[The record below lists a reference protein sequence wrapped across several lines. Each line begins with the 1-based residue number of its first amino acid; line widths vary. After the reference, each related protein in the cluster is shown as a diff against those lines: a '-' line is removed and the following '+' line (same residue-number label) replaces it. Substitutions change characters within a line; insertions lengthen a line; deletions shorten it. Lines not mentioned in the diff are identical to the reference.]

1 MGHHHNETYPKNDNH
16 LAMSEADYKHHKT
29 DVFKTTILLSAVT
42 IIEVIVAI
50 YYEKTLIPAGW
61 PLGLLR
67 IFLIVAS
74 LVKAVYIMAVFMHV
88 KHETRAFILCISIP
102 FALFIWMIISFL
114 YDGDDWNGRN
124 KARFS
129 EKPHP
134 SVIKQHGGVESHH

>member
-1 MGHHHNETYPKNDNH
+1 MGNHHNETYPKNDNH
-16 LAMSEADYKHHKT
+16 LAMSEADYKHHKA

-42 IIEVIVAI
+42 IIEVLVAI
-50 YYEKTLIPAGW
+50 YYEKNLIPAGW
-61 PLGLLR
+61 SVGLLR
-67 IFLIVAS
+67 VFLIVAS

-88 KHETRAFILCISIP
+88 KHETRAFILSITIP
-102 FALFIWMIISFL
+102 FTLFIWMIIAFL

-134 SVIKQHGGVESHH
+134 SIIKQHGGVVSHH